1 MTTHLLLATEMVW
14 ELACRR
20 GVRAQAKVV
29 SDRHRSTTRSASVTC
44 LACIRVLIRTKQ
56 PAQQATT

>member
-20 GVRAQAKVV
+20 GVRAKAHVV
-29 SDRHRSTTRSASVTC
+29 NDRHRSTTRSASVTC
-44 LACIRVLIRTKQ
+44 LVCIRVAIRMKQ
-56 PAQQATT
+56 PAQEATT